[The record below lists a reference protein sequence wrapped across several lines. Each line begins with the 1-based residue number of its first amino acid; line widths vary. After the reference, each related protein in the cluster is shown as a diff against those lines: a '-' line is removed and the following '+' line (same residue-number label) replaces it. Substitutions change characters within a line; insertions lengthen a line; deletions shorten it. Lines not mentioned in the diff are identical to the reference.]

1 MHDCI
6 RETVY
11 DCNTHC
17 RVCRPPHGRRRP
29 QQAADKGRQAGRQAG
44 SGSGIA
50 QRKAGESEEKKGK
63 ELNLFTYL
71 VSFSTGAMGCTKIVN
86 FFSSMYRSSVFT

>member
-1 MHDCI
+1 MILIHIAECADHHTEEEDHN
-6 RETVY
+6 R
-11 DCNTHC
+11 
-17 RVCRPPHGRRRP
+17 
-29 QQAADKGRQAGRQAG
+29 QQTKAGRQAGRQAG